1 VSTDIKSSP
10 ERDKTSATGRT
21 TIDHK
26 VVIRLGS
33 GEVIKGYFTV
43 HVEASLEAI
52 LDNSISSDSQS
63 IMVKTAQTNES
74 ISVAWSE
81 VKSIFFVKSFRGDPT
96 RKGLRFYAKGPAVGE
111 ILAEIRFNDNEVI
124 EGTID
129 NSAKH
134 IVGVGV
140 LLYPSD
146 PNSNNLMV
154 YANKSAIAN
163 YRVLG
168 VRGYRGP
175 EAEIAKT

>member
-1 VSTDIKSSP
+1 VSTHVKSSP
-10 ERDKTSATGRT
+10 ERDKTLVAERT

-33 GEVIKGYFTV
+33 GEVIKGFFTV
-43 HVEASLEAI
+43 HADASLVAI
-52 LDNSISSDSQS
+52 LDDSITSGSQS
-63 IMVKTAQTNES
+63 ITVKTAQTHES
-74 ISVAWSE
+74 ISAAWSE
-81 VKSIFFVKSFRGDPT
+81 IKSLFFVKSFRGDPT
-96 RKGLRFYAKGPAVGE
+96 KKALRFYAKGPAVGE

-134 IVGVGV
+134 FVGAGV
-140 LLYPSD
+140 LLHPSD

-154 YANKSAIAN
+154 YANKAAITN

-175 EAEIAKT
+175 EAEIAKP